1 MGRVKGGERE
11 RGKGKEGGRQR
22 AEGEGGGESG
32 KQPQVTGDFS
42 VTLAHST
49 VPPTPLHTPLPSRW
63 QSKELGSPQVNSRA
77 SGSCRP
83 SHCPHTPP
91 PPTHLP
97 EEPRHLA
104 ALPAAFTGSG
114 GAGHGGLLG
123 RPSSGP

>member
-49 VPPTPLHTPLPSRW
+49 VPPTPLHAPLPSRITAER
-63 QSKELGSPQVNSRA
+63 QEVVVPRTVPTPRRHQPTCLRNLGTWLPCLPPSQGLVARA
-77 SGSCRP
+77 
-83 SHCPHTPP
+83 
-91 PPTHLP
+91 
-97 EEPRHLA
+97 
-104 ALPAAFTGSG
+104 TGV
-114 GAGHGGLLG
+114 LLG